1 MTTEDFITDL
11 FCRVDDQ
18 MLDAQKHSQ
27 ARLYPSEVVTLA
39 ILFAL
44 KGVGN
49 RAFYRWLQCDYRPL
63 FPDLPSRTRLFRL
76 FNSHRHWTRRFLA
89 VPSLIGLIDTYGIE
103 LLHPRREGRSKRQI
117 GRKGLS
123 NRRWII
129 GGKLCFVLNHLG
141 LIVDWEADT
150 ANVYDGSAFQ
160 DIAERNATRMVLFSD
175 EGFVKQDWQPDN
187 VRICQR
193 GEWNTRMIV
202 ETVLSMLTLVCH
214 FKKVMHRAWAYF
226 QSRLAYT
233 MAMFNLLVQWDG
245 IQVDDKGCVHFSL
258 APFSL

>member
-1 MTTEDFITDL
+1 MTTEDFIIDL

-18 MLDAQKHSQ
+18 MPDAQKHSQ
-27 ARLYPSEVVTLA
+27 AKLYPSEVVTIA

-49 RAFYRWLQCDYRPL
+49 RAFYRWLERDYAHW
-63 FPDLPSRTRLFRL
+63 FPDLPERTRLFRQ
-76 FNSHRHWTRRFLA
+76 FNTHRHWTQRFMA
-89 VPSLIGLIDTYGIE
+89 DPSLIGLIDTYGIE
-103 LLHPRREGRSKRQI
+103 LLHPRREGRSEQQI
-117 GRKGLS
+117 GKKGLS

-141 LIVDWEADT
+141 LIVDWDVDT

-160 DIAERNATRMVLFSD
+160 EIAERNADHMVLFSD
-175 EGFVKQDWQPDN
+175 EGFVKKDWHPDN
-187 VRICQR
+187 LNICKR

-202 ETVLSMLTLVCH
+202 ETVLSMLTVVCH

-226 QSRLAYT
+226 KSRLAYT

-245 IQVDDKGCVHFSL
+245 IQVDDQGCVHFSL
-258 APFSL
+258 ARFSL